1 MTEAMLEAKRP
12 HRASSVRKLD
22 ALIIGAG
29 VAGLYQLHQLRE
41 LGMNV
46 RAYDTASN
54 VGGTWYWNRYPGA
67 RFDSE
72 AYIYQYLFSEE
83 LYKGWSWSE
92 KFPGQSEIER
102 WLNYVADRLNLRP
115 DIQFDTTITG
125 AEFDEAANRW
135 TVKTNTGETI
145 DTQFL
150 VACGGMLSAPL
161 TNVFPGQETF
171 KGKLFHTGRWPK
183 EPVDLAGKRV
193 GVVGI
198 GATGIQV
205 IQTIAG
211 QAGHL
216 TVFVRTPQYA
226 VAMKNP
232 KYGQPEVDA
241 YKARFDELKS
251 TIPNTFTGFE
261 YDFVHKWA
269 DLTPEKRREVLEET
283 WQDGS
288 LKLWLASFGEM
299 FFDETVNEE
308 ISEFVRDKM
317 RARLKDPKL
326 IDMLIPK
333 DYGFGTHRVPLE
345 SSYLEAYLRP
355 NVEAVNVRDN
365 PIARVTPEGIQT
377 ADGKLYELDIII
389 LATGFDA
396 GTGAL
401 TRIDIRGR
409 GGRSLKEDWSR
420 DIRTAMGLQVHG
432 YPNLFTTATPLAP
445 SAALCNMTT
454 CLQQQTEWITDCIR
468 YMRDHDL
475 TVCEPTKEMED
486 RWVEH
491 HDETANATLISK
503 TVSWYL
509 GSNVEGKPRRVLS
522 YTGGVGTYRQKCAEV
537 AANGYQGFD
546 MR

>member
-1 MTEAMLEAKRP
+1 
-12 HRASSVRKLD
+12 
-22 ALIIGAG
+22 
-29 VAGLYQLHQLRE
+29 
-41 LGMNV
+41 
-46 RAYDTASN
+46 
-54 VGGTWYWNRYPGA
+54 
-67 RFDSE
+67 
-72 AYIYQYLFSEE
+72 
-83 LYKGWSWSE
+83 
-92 KFPGQSEIER
+92 
-102 WLNYVADRLNLRP
+102 
-115 DIQFDTTITG
+115 
-125 AEFDEAANRW
+125 
-135 TVKTNTGETI
+135 
-145 DTQFL
+145 
-150 VACGGMLSAPL
+150 
-161 TNVFPGQETF
+161 
-171 KGKLFHTGRWPK
+171 
-183 EPVDLAGKRV
+183 
-193 GVVGI
+193 
-198 GATGIQV
+198 
-205 IQTIAG
+205 
-211 QAGHL
+211 
-216 TVFVRTPQYA
+216 
-226 VAMKNP
+226 
-232 KYGQPEVDA
+232 
-241 YKARFDELKS
+241 
-251 TIPNTFTGFE
+251 
-261 YDFVHKWA
+261 
-269 DLTPEKRREVLEET
+269 
-283 WQDGS
+283 
-288 LKLWLASFGEM
+288 M

-345 SSYLEAYLRP
+345 SNYLEAYLRP

-365 PIARVTPEGIQT
+365 PIARVTPDGIQT
-377 ADGKLYELDIII
+377 VDGKLYELDIII

-420 DIRTAMGLQVHG
+420 DIRTTMGLQVHG